1 MSKNLT
7 RRFVIVSLCLLA
19 GACASIP
26 KKALKPKVELVSVVP
41 LNISLS
47 EQKLRF
53 NLNVVNPNSFE
64 LPVESVDF
72 IARFNDTDIASGK
85 SQQATVIPA
94 NGQAPLVLDVTAG
107 IDRLTSTLQTLLQGQ
122 QLNLN
127 YELAGS
133 VKIENWAT
141 PIPFNV
147 SGMMD
152 ADKNAE
158 S

>member
-1 MSKNLT
+1 MLKRSKPVL
-7 RRFVIVSLCLLA
+7 FVLAMYLLL
-19 GACASIP
+19 GACSSIP
-26 KKALKPKVELVSVVP
+26 KKALKPQIELVNIIP

-85 SQQATVIPA
+85 SQQSAIIPA
-94 NGQAPLVLDVTAG
+94 NGEALLALDVTAG
-107 IDRLTSTLQTLLQGQ
+107 IDRLASTLQTLLQGQ

-127 YELAGS
+127 YELKGS
-133 VKIENWAT
+133 VKIEDWAT

-147 SGMMD
+147 IGELD
-152 ADKNAE
+152 AAE
-158 S
+158 AFKS